1 MSHWDVSIVPGGVC
15 AVLPDAAL
23 RLTGVP
29 TAIGSN
35 RNQGMI
41 SCRARNH
48 TGAAP
53 DSNRV
58 SSVA

>member
-1 MSHWDVSIVPGGVC
+1 MP
-15 AVLPDAAL
+15 AL
-23 RLTGVP
+23 LLTGVR
-29 TAIGSN
+29 TAIGPN